1 MFVTLHQQTNKNT
14 NKPFYFMKTN
24 TYKTIRN
31 GQAVMMNTWKIE
43 RASERAMVH
52 DMGVM
57 DFYKEYVTDEDRV
70 FASTRE
76 IFLSNDPAAYEADNR
91 KYANPLVLVNG
102 EIVRLEGNGKLYRVV
117 DMRPRGWEY
126 ISDPIHFE
134 LVK

>member
-1 MFVTLHQQTNKNT
+1 MT
-14 NKPFYFMKTN
+14 TN

-31 GQAVMMNTWKIE
+31 GQAVMMNTWKKEHIFQ
-43 RASERAMVH
+43 RAMVH

-57 DFYKEYVTDEDRV
+57 DFYKERVTDEDRV
-70 FASTRE
+70 FASTRP
-76 IFLSNDPAAYEADNR
+76 IFLSNNPAHYDEENR

-117 DMRPRGWEY
+117 DMRPHGWEY
-126 ISDPIHFE
+126 ISDPINFE

>member
-1 MFVTLHQQTNKNT
+1 MT
-14 NKPFYFMKTN
+14 TN

-31 GQAVMMNTWKIE
+31 GQAVMMNTWKKE
-43 RASERAMVH
+43 HASQRAMVR

-57 DFYKEYVTDEDRV
+57 DFYKERVTDEDRV
-70 FASTRE
+70 YASARP
-76 IFLSNDPAAYEADNR
+76 IFLCNNPAYYEEEER

>member
-1 MFVTLHQQTNKNT
+1 MT
-14 NKPFYFMKTN
+14 TN

-31 GQAVMMNTWKIE
+31 GQAVMMNTWEKE
-43 RASERAMVH
+43 HASQRAMVR

-57 DFYKEYVTDEDRV
+57 DFYKERVTDEDRV
-70 FASTRE
+70 YASART
-76 IFLSNDPAAYEADNR
+76 IFLCNNPAHYEADER

-102 EIVRLEGNGKLYRVV
+102 EIVRLEGNGKLYRVI
-117 DMRPRGWEY
+117 DIHPRGWKY